1 MSNKEKYRQLC
12 EEEPTIPIFSQAW
25 WLDAVAGDNWDV
37 CIVEKGDKI
46 QASMP
51 YVVKKKYRLTLLT
64 QPSLTQNLGPWIR
77 PAHAKY
83 SKLLSQQKDLME
95 ALIDQLPKYHYF
107 NQNWHY
113 SNTNWLPFYWKGFE
127 QVTRYT
133 YLIDDLSNIDDV
145 WGSSLANIRTDIR
158 KAENKFNLVVKENL
172 PFSDFLLLNRQTF
185 LRQGMQLPYSE
196 SFVNQLVFTA
206 KDRNQCRWFIAQD
219 NEGRNHAGV
228 LLVWDSESAY
238 YLMGGGDP
246 DLRNS
251 GATSLCMWEAI
262 KFASTVTKRF
272 DFEGSMIEPVERFF
286 RAFGAKQT
294 PYFALTHRPSRWLNT
309 AIHLKKALKGQ
320 A

>member
-1 MSNKEKYRQLC
+1 MKEKYRHFC
-12 EEEPTIPIFSQAW
+12 EQESTIPIFSQAW
-25 WLDAVAGDNWDV
+25 WLDAVAGDNWNV
-37 CIVEKGDKI
+37 CIVEKGDQI
-46 QASMP
+46 LATMP
-51 YVVKKKYRLTLLT
+51 YVVHKKFGLTLLT
-64 QPSLTQNLGPWIR
+64 QPKLTQTLGPWLR
-77 PAHAKY
+77 PSTAKY
-83 SKLLSQQKDLME
+83 SKQLSQQKDLME

-107 NQNWHY
+107 SQNWHY
-113 SNTNWLPFYWKGFE
+113 SNTNWLPFYWRGFE

-133 YLIDDLSNIDDV
+133 YVVDDLSNVDDI
-145 WGSSLANIRTDIR
+145 WGDFQENIRREIR

-185 LRQGMQLPYSE
+185 LRQGMRLPYSE
-196 SFVNQLVFTA
+196 NFVIQLVSTA

-251 GATSLCMWEAI
+251 GATSLCMWESI

-309 AIHLKKALKGQ
+309 VLHLKKAIKGQ